1 MLTHTLSPDRDPLG
15 AMLTD
20 YMDGRTDAFVRVDS
34 TLLEMSEMTGDIM
47 FRNQADM
54 NDLETTALSLCR
66 GRTLDVGAGSGCHSL
81 ALQAAG
87 FDVTAMDI
95 SPGCIDVME
104 RRGVEKR
111 LLKSLF
117 SLKEDRF
124 NTLLMLMNGIGICGT
139 IEGLNF
145 FFQHIRGI
153 LTHGGQVLADS
164 TDLTAIYTN
173 LALIPGEEETY
184 YGETEFTM
192 TYGDIRGEP
201 FEWLYI
207 DYATLAFYAEFHGW
221 RCEQVLKRPDGKF
234 LARIY

>member
-20 YMDGRTDAFVRVDS
+20 YMDGQSDAFVRVDS
-34 TLLEMSEMTGDIM
+34 SLLEMSEMTGDIM
-47 FRNQADM
+47 FRNQEEM
-54 NDLETTALSLCR
+54 NDLETVALSLCQ
-66 GRTLDVGAGSGCHSL
+66 GKILDVGAGSGCHSL
-81 ALQAAG
+81 ALQAIG
-87 FDVTAMDI
+87 HDVTAMDI
-95 SPGCIDVME
+95 SPGCLRVME

-111 LLKSLF
+111 LFNSLF
-117 SLKEDRF
+117 RLKEDRF

-145 FFQHIRGI
+145 FLQHIRGI
-153 LTHGGQVLADS
+153 LAHGGQVLADS
-164 TDLTAIYTN
+164 TDLSARYTN
-173 LALIPGEEETY
+173 LALVPGQEEDY

-192 TYGDIRGEP
+192 AYEDIRGEP

-221 RCEQVLKRPDGKF
+221 RCEQVLKRSDGKF